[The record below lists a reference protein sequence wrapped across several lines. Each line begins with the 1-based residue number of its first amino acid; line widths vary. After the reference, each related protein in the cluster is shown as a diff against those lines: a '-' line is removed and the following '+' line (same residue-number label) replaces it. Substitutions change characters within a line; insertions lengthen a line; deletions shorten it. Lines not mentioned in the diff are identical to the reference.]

1 MQKPLK
7 VPRKLWNSAGFE
19 RLHLI
24 SNRTLLMGQRTTL
37 DLDPKEKQLDLEG
50 HGWKLTDT
58 GVEF

>member
-1 MQKPLK
+1 
-7 VPRKLWNSAGFE
+7 
-19 RLHLI
+19 
-24 SNRTLLMGQRTTL
+24 MGQRTTL